1 MSMKHN
7 KKTETKQSK
16 NGHTEDKKPA
26 KKKIITNMK
35 VTKGVQLGPTEKVRF
50 LTVIS

>member
-1 MSMKHN
+1 MKYD

-16 NGHTEDKKPA
+16 NGHTKDKKLA
-26 KKKIITNMK
+26 QKNYYKH
-35 VTKGVQLGPTEKVRF
+35 ESYEFRF

>member
-1 MSMKHN
+1 MKHN

-16 NGHTEDKKPA
+16 MVIPKTKSQQ
-26 KKKIITNMK
+26 KKIITNMK